1 MPENIV
7 GQEQIYLHSQ
17 SFFLVLAILFI
28 NNLVPFLY
36 QSKRFIDNLKS
47 IDLITLWSTKQSF
60 VCVRKNI

>member
-36 QSKRFIDNLKS
+36 QSKRFIDNQKL
-47 IDLITLWSTKQSF
+47 IDLITLWSTKQCF